1 MSDLRML
8 ENSWASEYLR
18 GLFGREGK
26 NSEDLDDLVI
36 ASEVPAMDDPSLE
49 LNFLMQGNS
58 AVQGLNLATAMLA
71 LCDKEAPLTL
81 IAELVEVI
89 EECRRNLKK
98 AREALP
104 EARIAA
110 ETEPDNGDKLAELG
124 FILNALDERRAAL
137 SAFTKALE
145 HPDTLRVEYHR
156 DCVNNI
162 GWDHYLRGEYEEAL
176 GWFQHAC
183 QLHGL
188 GGSSESDEPY
198 RLALENVLLALSKLG
213 RLREAATRLEE
224 YHKFFGRLPKYESVA
239 LEKLGL
245 QPDIIFVRACT
256 RSIASEA
263 ADFGM

>member
-1 MSDLRML
+1 MTELRML

-18 GLFGREGK
+18 GLFAREGK
-26 NSEDLDDLVI
+26 SLEDLDDLVI

-58 AVQGLNLATAMLA
+58 AVQAFNLAAAMLA
-71 LCDKEAPLTL
+71 LCGKDAPVALV
-81 IAELVEVI
+81 AELIEAI
-89 EECRRNLKK
+89 EECRRNLIK
-98 AREALP
+98 AQEALP
-104 EARIAA
+104 EARIVAGK
-110 ETEPDNGDKLAELG
+110 EPENGDKLAELG
-124 FILNALDERRAAL
+124 FVLNALDERRAAL

-183 QLHGL
+183 QLNVP
-188 GGSSESDEPY
+188 GGSSESHEPY
-198 RLALENVLLALSKLG
+198 QLALENVLLALSKLG
-213 RLREAATRLEE
+213 HLREAAVKLEE
-224 YHKFFGRLPKYESVA
+224 YHKFFGRLPRYESVA

-245 QPDIIFVRACT
+245 QPDIIFVRSRT
-256 RSIASEA
+256 RSIPLEA
-263 ADFGM
+263 ADLAM